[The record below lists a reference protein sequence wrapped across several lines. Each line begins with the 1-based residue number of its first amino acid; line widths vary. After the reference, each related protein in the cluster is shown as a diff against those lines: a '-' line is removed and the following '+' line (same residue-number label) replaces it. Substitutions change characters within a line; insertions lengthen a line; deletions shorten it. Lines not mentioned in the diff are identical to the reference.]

1 MNVCQRIYVY
11 VCIYIY
17 IYIYIFVYYSV
28 IFDTLLWSDEGV
40 MMFFVIRICE
50 VPAQRKVELTTVPTI
65 MKEILSTDQEISL
78 LGM

>member
-1 MNVCQRIYVY
+1 
-11 VCIYIY
+11 
-17 IYIYIFVYYSV
+17 
-28 IFDTLLWSDEGV
+28 
-40 MMFFVIRICE
+40 MFFVIRICE